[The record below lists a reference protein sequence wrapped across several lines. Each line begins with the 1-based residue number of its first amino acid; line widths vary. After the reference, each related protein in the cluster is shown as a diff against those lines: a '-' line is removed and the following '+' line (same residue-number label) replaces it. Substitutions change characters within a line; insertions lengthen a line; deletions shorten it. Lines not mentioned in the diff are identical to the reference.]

1 MLPRTDAGRV
11 HPRPRSVR
19 VTAPIGP
26 IAVAGSASVR
36 LPLASAPIGVAAPSG
51 AASEAI
57 AGAMARLDE
66 ARSLG
71 SEAAQAA
78 ADARRPGD
86 VEGVLL
92 ATRKADAAFRMLE
105 AARNAMLDAYA
116 RSGDLG

>member
-19 VTAPIGP
+19 VTASIGP
-26 IAVAGSASVR
+26 IAVAGSTSVR
-36 LPLASAPIGVAAPSG
+36 MPLAAAP
-51 AASEAI
+51 ASHVAQGSAVGSAI
-57 AGAMARLDE
+57 AGASAHLE
-66 ARSLG
+66 AARSLG
-71 SEAAQAA
+71 TEAARAA
-78 ADARRPGD
+78 AAARQPGD

-116 RSGDLG
+116 RMGDLG

>member
-19 VTAPIGP
+19 VTAPIGS

-36 LPLASAPIGVAAPSG
+36 VPMAAAPIGG
-51 AASEAI
+51 AAAAGNASAAI
-57 AGAMARLDE
+57 AGASARLE
-66 ARSLG
+66 AARSLG
-71 SEAAQAA
+71 SEAAQAV

-116 RSGDLG
+116 RMGDLG

>member
-1 MLPRTDAGRV
+1 M
-11 HPRPRSVR
+11 R

-36 LPLASAPIGVAAPSG
+36 MPLAAAPIGGAAATG
-51 AASEAI
+51 AASSAI
-57 AGAMARLDE
+57 AGATAQLE
-66 ARSLG
+66 AARSLG
-71 SEAAQAA
+71 AEAAQAMA
-78 ADARRPGD
+78 AARRPGD

-116 RSGDLG
+116 RMGDLG